1 MVRLKNLFIGY
12 ADGETESQ
20 ESLFKDMFYKNNQ
33 KYDEITNNWAKFI
46 ISGPKGSGKTIL
58 GRYIKKMCD
67 EQNIKCKILKSDAI
81 ILNKLISLGK
91 DSLESSE
98 IIIFY
103 RWFILLELSK
113 LLFEKKLTH
122 KDIEPHCLK
131 RLTPKSKN
139 AFKQYSETYDD
150 LLNLYNE
157 RFNEGNY
164 ESSSINI
171 LDQLN
176 TLLSSSLEVN
186 VPKTVKLNT
195 KADLQETFK
204 EEQSLVL
211 KPYFKMINE
220 FESKLFICMKYHK
233 LVLILDDIDEMK
245 VKLDTNE
252 ESRIFLEY
260 LIIMLKD
267 LNSKFKEYDLCP
279 SKCILLLRSDIL
291 NTLNKHS
298 SNLNKILADRSVE
311 LYWLDKDNKYPENHI
326 LIDMIFHKIR
336 LSCEEYKDLS
346 NIDLYYKLFPENIAG
361 KTATNFLLDYSF
373 GRPRDIIYYLSVIQT
388 RFKNHK
394 YFAPTS
400 FIQCENEYS
409 NSFKNELLNELS
421 LHLDVHYVEDLFK
434 LISDFKRLSFYYNDI
449 KKFYDQNKLNYP
461 HIVDLKVSISD
472 LYSFGVLGNSY
483 KIKDPSDEDKNDKN
497 NKNNKN
503 KNSYGYSWA
512 YRRDGSND
520 VNFNQQLS
528 VHYGLRSSLGL
539 KKIKNRNKNKSQQK
553 KER

>member
-1 MVRLKNLFIGY
+1 MVKLNDLFIGC
-12 ADGETESQ
+12 ADGETEAQ
-20 ESLFKDMFYKNNQ
+20 ESLFKDMFYKDNQ
-33 KYDEITNNWAKFI
+33 KYDEITNEWSKFI

-58 GRYIKKMCD
+58 GRYIKKMYED
-67 EQNIKCKILKSDAI
+67 QNIKCKILKSDAI
-81 ILNKLISLGK
+81 TLNKLINLGK

-98 IIIFY
+98 IIVFY

-122 KDIEPHCLK
+122 KDIEPKFLK
-131 RLTPKSKN
+131 RHTTKSKCSFN
-139 AFKQYSETYDD
+139 KYSEAYDS
-150 LLNLYNE
+150 LLTLYNE
-157 RFNEGNY
+157 RFNGGNY
-164 ESSSINI
+164 ESSSINT
-171 LDQLN
+171 LEQLN
-176 TLLSSSLEVN
+176 TLLSSTLDVSAAKVA
-186 VPKTVKLNT
+186 KLNT

-220 FESKLFICMKYHK
+220 FEEKLFICMKYHK

-252 ESRIFLEY
+252 ESRVFLEY

-267 LNSKFKEYDLCP
+267 LNSKFKEYDLSP

-298 SNLNKILADRSVE
+298 SNLNKILADRSVD
-311 LYWLDKDNKYPENHI
+311 LYWLDKDNKNPENHM
-326 LIDMIFHKIR
+326 LMDMIFHKIR
-336 LSCEEYKDLS
+336 LSCDEYKNLT
-346 NIDLYYKLFPENIAG
+346 NKELYYKLFPEKIDN

-373 GRPRDIIYYLSVIQT
+373 GRPRDIIYYLSVIQK
-388 RFKNHK
+388 RFKNYKH
-394 YFAPTS
+394 FGPTL

-434 LISDFKRLSFYYNDI
+434 LISDFKQFSFYYRDI
-449 KKFYDQNKLNYP
+449 KKFYDQNKSDYP
-461 HIVDLKVSISD
+461 HILDLKASISD

-483 KIKDPSDEDKNDKN
+483 RIKPPSEDDSN
-497 NKNNKN
+497 NKNNKVRN
-503 KNSYGYSWA
+503 NYGYSWA

-520 VNFNQQLS
+520 VNYNQQLS
-528 VHYGLRSSLGL
+528 VHYGLRSALGL
-539 KKIKNRNKNKSQQK
+539 KKRKNRNRYQQK